1 MIISHTT
8 TTATNDYVEHCND
21 MDFKWKGGID
31 GWMDG
36 LIDCDDMGE
45 SCGMKEGEMYTV
57 MK

>member
-36 LIDCDDMGE
+36 L
-45 SCGMKEGEMYTV
+45 TV
-57 MK
+57 MIWGKVVG